1 MQIET
6 TLKCQ
11 YALTQMARQTDKQKP
26 HKQNKT
32 KSKNINGDTEK
43 LKLSY
48 TADGSVN

>member
-11 YALTQMARQTDKQKP
+11 YANGKTNRQQKP